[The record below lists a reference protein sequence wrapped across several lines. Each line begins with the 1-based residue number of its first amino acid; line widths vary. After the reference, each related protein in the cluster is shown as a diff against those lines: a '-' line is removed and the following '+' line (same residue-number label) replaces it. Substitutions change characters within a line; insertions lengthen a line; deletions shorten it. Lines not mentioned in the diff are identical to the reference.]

1 MTVLTCGLVAS
12 GAVRVV
18 GYRSVASSS
27 TKLGL
32 LAGLGCFVG
41 GRGRWW
47 CFRACSP
54 LAKPGET
61 SLGESGRLDHD
72 LLTQPVLALCA
83 GELWLVGPWLDYPRT
98 RHHKTPLLRAPVLEG
113 EGRAETQRS
122 AVAA

>member
-1 MTVLTCGLVAS
+1 VVVFSGVLAAGQA
-12 GAVRVV
+12 GRNVV
-18 GYRSVASSS
+18 G
-27 TKLGL
+27 
-32 LAGLGCFVG
+32 
-41 GRGRWW
+41 
-47 CFRACSP
+47 
-54 LAKPGET
+54 
-61 SLGESGRLDHD
+61 GESGRLDHD